1 LGASFTNCSRNTY
14 PYSDCNCNGDTN
26 ANANA
31 YANTNSHA
39 YTYAHANA
47 HSYSFSDG
55 YRDALSSNRSGLCRR
70 ENFKRTDHL
79 AERRVQYERNHK
91 SAARAHN

>member
-1 LGASFTNCSRNTY
+1 MGASFTNCSRKTY
-14 PYSDCNCNGDTN
+14 PYSNSYTYSDSHADSNGY
-26 ANANA
+26 A
-31 YANTNSHA
+31 YANSNA
-39 YTYAHANA
+39 Y
-47 HSYSFSDG
+47 SYSLSHG
-55 YRDALSSNRSGLCRR
+55 YPDALFGNRSGLCRR